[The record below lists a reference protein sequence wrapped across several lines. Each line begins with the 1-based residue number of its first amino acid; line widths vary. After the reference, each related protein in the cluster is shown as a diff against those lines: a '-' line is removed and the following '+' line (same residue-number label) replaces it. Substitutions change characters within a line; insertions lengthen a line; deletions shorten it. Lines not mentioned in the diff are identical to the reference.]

1 MKIPFQFRPQ
11 FILCYADEAAIS
23 SDVGGQSPAP
33 DSVIADSAVPSTAGE
48 TFGVEPQTGDQQVAA
63 SVTSPNAESV
73 AEQDIFE
80 GVPSLEEL
88 QQQVEQK
95 VPYSEA
101 LLRLRTE
108 LERVKPLEKQF
119 EPWKPVIETN
129 DPAKVQ
135 ERLTGYDSIFS
146 PKLENGQPLYDERG
160 LPQTTAQPF
169 LESMEAK
176 RPGYAMDHFLDVLNY
191 EALNPATGQREPL
204 IGQFFR
210 EVLGLDANRIEQYQ
224 KIDTLIAKT
233 NGNITPEELNA
244 IPETERE
251 AYKTLP
257 ASIRKDWEVID
268 DEEKRYHLETAK
280 ERIESRQFR
289 ETQQQA
295 QQKAEQDHRQQ
306 FEAQVQQ
313 DFVQDLATVR
323 ENAFGSLR
331 DNLAR
336 QWQPS
341 ADDAINQDRY
351 DDVLAP
357 LVHLIDPDLQPMA
370 LKRLEREGIKVN
382 AQEFNQNMSA
392 LVKARETMVRAKA
405 YNDGVN
411 ADRAEQ
417 DFNRLHTQMMAKFNT
432 IVLQRAAKY
441 GMQAKQIAESKGE
454 LLTTASQIRPTVPG
468 SSAQQQFSASGLPA
482 GMDPRSS
489 EAAMLQWK
497 QGQAG

>member
-1 MKIPFQFRPQ
+1 MKIPFRFRPQ
-11 FILCYADEAAIS
+11 LFNTCFVAAEAS
-23 SDVGGQSPAP
+23 LGSDVGAVSPGA
-33 DSVIADSAVPSTAGE
+33 DSVIADQGDSSAPAE
-48 TFGVEPQTGDQQVAA
+48 T
-63 SVTSPNAESV
+63 SV
-73 AEQDIFE
+73 APEGVVAGSYNDTGEAQQEVDVFE
-80 GVPSLEEL
+80 GVPSLEQL
-88 QQQVEQK
+88 QTEAQQK

-224 KIDTLIAKT
+224 NIDSLIAKT

-244 IPETERE
+244 VPEADRD

-313 DFVQDLATVR
+313 DFTQRLTESRDHALS
-323 ENAFGSLR
+323 SLR
-331 DNLAR
+331 DNLAKVLNL
-336 QWQPS
+336 S
-341 ADDAINQDRY
+341 ADSATNQDRL
-351 DDVLAP
+351 DDILAP
-357 LVHLIDPDLQPMA
+357 FESLIDPDLQPRA
-370 LKRLEREGIKVN
+370 LARLEREGIKFDVETFN
-382 AQEFNQNMSA
+382 NNMRTYVKSLEVETRALAHKDTIAADQADIDANRALSHLMAQCHTIA
-392 LVKARETMVRAKA
+392 GK
-405 YNDGVN
+405 
-411 ADRAEQ
+411 RAE
-417 DFNRLHTQMMAKFNT
+417 R
-432 IVLQRAAKY
+432 Y
-441 GMQAKQIAESKGE
+441 GYQAQKIAQKNGE

-489 EAAMLQWK
+489 EAAMLQFK
-497 QGQAG
+497 QSQGQAG